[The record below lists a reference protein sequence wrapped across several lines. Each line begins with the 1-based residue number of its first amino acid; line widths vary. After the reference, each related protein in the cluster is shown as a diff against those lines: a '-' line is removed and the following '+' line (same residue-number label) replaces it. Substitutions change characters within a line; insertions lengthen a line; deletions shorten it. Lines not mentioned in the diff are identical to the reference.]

1 MSFLKSEYLSLYKI
15 SWIYYIYLGL
25 ALIEFNAEAYIV
37 GDGTSFENLCI
48 QKCAEQVRV

>member
-1 MSFLKSEYLSLYKI
+1 MSFLRSECLSLYKI